1 MSKFLIIFF
10 VGFISCTGNHVQ
22 KDLSRDM
29 PKDLDEAI
37 NYFENKWT
45 NQEKDEFIK
54 DSLKNVHFSVGM
66 WIRNNWIHGQRD
78 TLLVRYFNKIGI
90 FHPDDMS
97 SIILTSLYR
106 KLTNK
111 PIDLNKQIEFYKEY
125 WGEINDCSKTQR
137 ILATEN
143 YKKHRIGDKISIFM
157 PVDTSYGQ
165 RNAVIYD
172 CPNTDWTYNSK
183 VDLQIDGIIK
193 DKYFINDSNNVFFKV
208 LIMKLNYPN
217 TNVLME
223 NATVNNIMDFSLFGL
238 TIK

>member
-10 VGFISCTGNHVQ
+10 VGFISCTSNNAQ
-22 KDLSRDM
+22 KDLSKDL

-37 NYFENKWT
+37 NYFDNKWT
-45 NQEKDEFIK
+45 DQEKEEFIK
-54 DSLKNVHFSVGM
+54 DSLKNAHFSIGM
-66 WIRNNWIHGQRD
+66 WIRNSWIRNQCD
-78 TLLVRYFNKIGI
+78 TLLVKYFNKIGI

-111 PIDLNKQIEFYKEY
+111 TIDLNKQIEVYKKY
-125 WGEINDCSKTQR
+125 WGKINDCSKTQR

-157 PVDTSYGQ
+157 PVDTADGQ
-165 RNAVIYD
+165 RNAVIYV
-172 CPNTDWTYNSK
+172 CPNIVWTYNSK
-183 VDLQIDGIIK
+183 VDLQIDGVIK

-208 LIMKLNYPN
+208 LIVKLNYPN
-217 TNVLME
+217 TTVLMK
-223 NATVNNIMDFSLFGL
+223 NAKVNRIMDFSLVGL